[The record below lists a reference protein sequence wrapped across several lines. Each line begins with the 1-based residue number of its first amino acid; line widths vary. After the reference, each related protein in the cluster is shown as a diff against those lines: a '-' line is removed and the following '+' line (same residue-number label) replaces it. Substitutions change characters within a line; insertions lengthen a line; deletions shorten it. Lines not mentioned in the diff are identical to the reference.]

1 MKKYLLILKAYFKG
15 SLMNLMEYKFN
26 FISGG
31 TFELVWLFMYL
42 IFIDTIF
49 IHTET
54 VNGWDKYRM
63 LMLTFQGGLMDSVFT
78 FLIVPGLKRLPEMIN
93 TGTLDFILL
102 KPLNQRFT
110 ISFNELD
117 IPQIKNIII
126 NITGLTY
133 CFIKLNIRMTPLKL
147 LLYIL
152 LSLNGF
158 FLIYSIM
165 FILMSLAFWFMR
177 MDIVMGI
184 GSELITIGN
193 KPMQIYPRLLQ
204 KILIFVIP
212 LFVCFN
218 FPILFAVK
226 DLSIG
231 YILYSFAASFIF
243 FLLSNFIFKKGVRR
257 YVGSGS

>member
-110 ISFNELD
+110 ISFNEFD

-193 KPMQIYPRLLQ
+193 KPMQIYPQLLQ
-204 KILIFVIP
+204 KILIFAIP

-231 YILYSFAASFIF
+231 YILYSFTASFIF

>member
-93 TGTLDFILL
+93 AGTLDFILL

-110 ISFNELD
+110 ISFNEFD

-193 KPMQIYPRLLQ
+193 KPMQIYPRPLQ

-212 LFVCFN
+212 LFVCFI

-226 DLSIG
+226 DLSVS

>member
-1 MKKYLLILKAYFKG
+1 
-15 SLMNLMEYKFN
+15 MNLMEYKFN

-110 ISFNELD
+110 ISFNEFD

-193 KPMQIYPRLLQ
+193 KPMQIYPQLLQ

-226 DLSIG
+226 DLSVS

-243 FLLSNFIFKKGVRR
+243 FLLSNFILKKGVRR

>member
-93 TGTLDFILL
+93 TGSLDFVLL

-110 ISFNELD
+110 ISFNEFD

-126 NITGLTY
+126 NITGLMY

-152 LSLNGF
+152 LSMNGF

-193 KPMQIYPRLLQ
+193 KPMQIYPQLLQ

-226 DLSIG
+226 DLSVS

-243 FLLSNFIFKKGVRR
+243 FYYRILFLKKE
-257 YVGSGS
+257 

>member
-110 ISFNELD
+110 ISFNEFD

-226 DLSIG
+226 DLSVS
-231 YILYSFAASFIF
+231 YILYSFTASFIF

>member
-110 ISFNELD
+110 ISFNEFD
-117 IPQIKNIII
+117 IPQTKNIII

-133 CFIKLNIRMTPLKL
+133 CFIKLNIRMNPLKL

>member
-1 MKKYLLILKAYFKG
+1 MKRYLLLLKAYFKG
-15 SLMNLMEYKFN
+15 SLMHLLEYKFD

-31 TFELVWLFMYL
+31 TFELVWLFMYI

-49 IHTET
+49 IHTNT
-54 VNGWDKYRM
+54 INGWDKYQM
-63 LMLTFQGGLMDSVFT
+63 LMLTFQ
-78 FLIVPGLKRLPEMIN
+78 IVPGLKRLPEMIN

-102 KPLNQRFT
+102 KPLNPRFN
-110 ISFNELD
+110 ISCHAFD
-117 IPQIKNIII
+117 IPQIKNIAI
-126 NITGLTY
+126 NTIGLIY
-133 CFIKLNIRMTPLKL
+133 CLIQLNIPITPLKGVM
-147 LLYIL
+147 YIL
-152 LSLNGF
+152 LSLNGL

-193 KPMQIYPRLLQ
+193 KPMQIYPKVIQ
-204 KILIFVIP
+204 KILTFVIP

-218 FPILFAVK
+218 FPVLFIVKQLSVRAIFYAFILNVLF
-226 DLSIG
+226 L
-231 YILYSFAASFIF
+231 
-243 FLLSNFIFKKGVRR
+243 LLSNFIFKKGVKR

>member
-1 MKKYLLILKAYFKG
+1 
-15 SLMNLMEYKFN
+15 MNLLEYKFD

-31 TFELVWLFMYL
+31 TFELVWLFMYI

-49 IHTET
+49 IHTNT
-54 VNGWDKYRM
+54 INGWDKYQM
-63 LMLTFQGGLMDSVFT
+63 LMLTFQGGLTDSVFT
-78 FLIVPGLKRLPEMIN
+78 FAIVPGLKRLPEMIN

-102 KPLNQRFT
+102 KPLNPRIN
-110 ISFNELD
+110 ISCHVFD
-117 IPQIKNIII
+117 IPQIKNIAI
-126 NITGLTY
+126 NTIGLIY
-133 CFIKLNIRMTPLKL
+133 CLIQLNIPITPLKGVM
-147 LLYIL
+147 YIL
-152 LSLNGF
+152 LSMNGL

-193 KPMQIYPRLLQ
+193 KPMQIYPKVIQ
-204 KILIFVIP
+204 KILTFVIP

-218 FPILFAVK
+218 FPVLFIVKQLSVSAIFYAFILNVLF
-226 DLSIG
+226 L
-231 YILYSFAASFIF
+231 
-243 FLLSNFIFKKGVRR
+243 LLSNFIFKKGVKR

>member
-110 ISFNELD
+110 ISFNEFD

-152 LSLNGF
+152 LSMNGF

-193 KPMQIYPRLLQ
+193 KPMQIYPKVIQ
-204 KILIFVIP
+204 KILTFVIP

-218 FPILFAVK
+218 FPVLFIVKQLSVRAIFYAFILNLLF
-226 DLSIG
+226 L
-231 YILYSFAASFIF
+231 
-243 FLLSNFIFKKGVRR
+243 LLSNFIFKKGVRR

>member
-110 ISFNELD
+110 ISFNEFD

-152 LSLNGF
+152 LSMNGF

-193 KPMQIYPRLLQ
+193 KPMQIYPQLLQ

-226 DLSIG
+226 DLSVS
-231 YILYSFAASFIF
+231 YILYSFATSFIF
-243 FLLSNFIFKKGVRR
+243 FLLSNFIFRKGVRR

>member
-1 MKKYLLILKAYFKG
+1 
-15 SLMNLMEYKFN
+15 MNLMEYKFN

-110 ISFNELD
+110 ISFNEFD
-117 IPQIKNIII
+117 IPQTKNIII

-133 CFIKLNIRMTPLKL
+133 CFIKLNIRMNPLKL

>member
-1 MKKYLLILKAYFKG
+1 
-15 SLMNLMEYKFN
+15 MNLLEYKFN

-54 VNGWDKYRM
+54 VNGWDKYQM

-78 FLIVPGLKRLPEMIN
+78 FAIVPGLKRLPEMIN
-93 TGTLDFILL
+93 IGTLDFILL
-102 KPLNQRFT
+102 KPLNPRFT
-110 ISFNELD
+110 VSCNEFD

-126 NITGLTY
+126 NIAGLMY
-133 CFIKLNIRMTPLKL
+133 CFIKLNIEMTPLTL
-147 LLYIL
+147 SVYLL
-152 LSLNGF
+152 LSLNGL
-158 FLIYSIM
+158 FLIYCIM

-226 DLSIG
+226 DLSAY
-231 YILYSFAASFIF
+231 YILYSFAASGIF
-243 FLLSNFIFKKGVRR
+243 FLLSNVIFKRGVRR

>member
-1 MKKYLLILKAYFKG
+1 MKKYFLISKAYFKG

-31 TFELVWLFMYL
+31 TFELVWMLMYL
-42 IFIDTIF
+42 IFINTIF
-49 IHTET
+49 IHTKT

-63 LMLTFQGGLMDSVFT
+63 LMLTFQGGLMDSLFT

-93 TGTLDFILL
+93 TGILDFILL
-102 KPLNQRFT
+102 KPLPPRFT
-110 ISFNELD
+110 ISFNEFD

-126 NITGLTY
+126 NIAGLIY
-133 CFIKLNIRMTPLKL
+133 CFIELDIEMTPLKL
-147 LLYIL
+147 SLYIL

-193 KPMQIYPRLLQ
+193 KPMQIYPGLIQ
-204 KILIFVIP
+204 KILIFVVP
-212 LFVCFN
+212 LFICFN
-218 FPILFAVK
+218 FPILFAVEK
-226 DLSIG
+226 LPRYYIG
-231 YILYSFAASFIF
+231 VSFVSSFF
-243 FLLSNFIFKKGVRR
+243 FFILSNFIFKRGVKH

>member
-1 MKKYLLILKAYFKG
+1 MKKYLLISKAYFKG

-49 IHTET
+49 IHTDA
-54 VNGWDKYRM
+54 VNGWNKYQM

-78 FLIVPGLKRLPEMIN
+78 FAIVPGLKRLPEMIN

-102 KPLNQRFT
+102 KPLPPRFT
-110 ISFNELD
+110 VSCNEFD

-126 NITGLTY
+126 NIAGLIY
-133 CFIKLNIRMTPLKL
+133 CFIKLHIRMMPLQL
-147 LLYIL
+147 AVYFL

-184 GSELITIGN
+184 GSELITVGN

-226 DLSIG
+226 DLSLH
-231 YILYSFAASFIF
+231 YILWSFAASGIF
-243 FLLSNFIFKKGVRR
+243 FLLSNLIFKKGVKR

>member
-1 MKKYLLILKAYFKG
+1 
-15 SLMNLMEYKFN
+15 MNLMEYKFN

-110 ISFNELD
+110 ISFNEFD

-226 DLSIG
+226 DLSVS
-231 YILYSFAASFIF
+231 YIFYSFAASFIF
-243 FLLSNFIFKKGVRR
+243 FFIIEF
-257 YVGSGS
+257 YF

>member
-110 ISFNELD
+110 ISFNEFD

-126 NITGLTY
+126 NITGLMY
-133 CFIKLNIRMTPLKL
+133 CLIKLNIRMTPLKL

-158 FLIYSIM
+158 FLIY
-165 FILMSLAFWFMR
+165 
-177 MDIVMGI
+177 
-184 GSELITIGN
+184 
-193 KPMQIYPRLLQ
+193 
-204 KILIFVIP
+204 
-212 LFVCFN
+212 
-218 FPILFAVK
+218 
-226 DLSIG
+226 
-231 YILYSFAASFIF
+231 
-243 FLLSNFIFKKGVRR
+243 
-257 YVGSGS
+257 

>member
-1 MKKYLLILKAYFKG
+1 MKRYLPLLKAYFKG
-15 SLMNLMEYKFN
+15 SLMNLLEYKFD

-31 TFELVWLFMYL
+31 TFELVWLFMYI

-49 IHTET
+49 IHANTI
-54 VNGWDKYRM
+54 NGWDKYQM
-63 LMLTFQGGLMDSVFT
+63 LMLTFQGGLTDSVFT
-78 FLIVPGLKRLPEMIN
+78 FAIVPGLKRLPEMIN

-102 KPLNQRFT
+102 KPLNPRFN
-110 ISFNELD
+110 ISCHAFD
-117 IPQIKNIII
+117 IPQIKNIAI
-126 NITGLTY
+126 NTIGLIY
-133 CFIKLNIRMTPLKL
+133 CLIQLNIPITPLKGVM
-147 LLYIL
+147 YIL
-152 LSLNGF
+152 LSLNGL

-193 KPMQIYPRLLQ
+193 KPMQIYPKVIQ
-204 KILIFVIP
+204 KILTFVIP

-218 FPILFAVK
+218 FPVLFIVK
-226 DLSIG
+226 QLSIRAIF
-231 YILYSFAASFIF
+231 YAFAASGIF
-243 FLLSNFIFKKGVRR
+243 FLLSNFIFKKGVKR

>member
-1 MKKYLLILKAYFKG
+1 
-15 SLMNLMEYKFN
+15 MNLLEYKFD

-31 TFELVWLFMYL
+31 TFELVWLFMYI

-49 IHTET
+49 IHTNT
-54 VNGWDKYRM
+54 INGWDKYQM
-63 LMLTFQGGLMDSVFT
+63 LMLTFQGGLTDSVFT
-78 FLIVPGLKRLPEMIN
+78 FAIVPGLKRLPEMIN

-110 ISFNELD
+110 ISFNEFD

-193 KPMQIYPRLLQ
+193 KPMQIYPKVIQ
-204 KILIFVIP
+204 KILTFVIP

-218 FPILFAVK
+218 FPVLFIVKQLSVRAIFYAFILNVLF
-226 DLSIG
+226 L
-231 YILYSFAASFIF
+231 
-243 FLLSNFIFKKGVRR
+243 LLSNFIFKKGVKR

>member
-110 ISFNELD
+110 ISFNEFD

-152 LSLNGF
+152 LSMNGF

-231 YILYSFAASFIF
+231 YILYSFAVSFIF

>member
-1 MKKYLLILKAYFKG
+1 MSIMLI
-15 SLMNLMEYKFN
+15 
-26 FISGG
+26 I
-31 TFELVWLFMYL
+31 
-42 IFIDTIF
+42 
-49 IHTET
+49 
-54 VNGWDKYRM
+54 
-63 LMLTFQGGLMDSVFT
+63 
-78 FLIVPGLKRLPEMIN
+78 
-93 TGTLDFILL
+93 ILL

-110 ISFNELD
+110 ISFNEFD

-226 DLSIG
+226 DLSVS

>member
-1 MKKYLLILKAYFKG
+1 MKKYLLILKAYFRG

-110 ISFNELD
+110 ISFNEFD

-126 NITGLTY
+126 NITGLMY
-133 CFIKLNIRMTPLKL
+133 CLIKLNIRMTPLKL

-193 KPMQIYPRLLQ
+193 KPMQIYPQLLQ

-218 FPILFAVK
+218 FPILFAAK

-231 YILYSFAASFIF
+231 YILYSFAVSFIF
-243 FLLSNFIFKKGVRR
+243 FLLSNFIFKKGVKR